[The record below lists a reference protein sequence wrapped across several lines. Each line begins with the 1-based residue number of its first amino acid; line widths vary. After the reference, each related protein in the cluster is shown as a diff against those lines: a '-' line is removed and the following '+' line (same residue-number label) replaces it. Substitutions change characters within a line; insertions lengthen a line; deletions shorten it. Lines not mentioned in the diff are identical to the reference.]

1 MNDQHPY
8 RTLDANNETLIEQL
22 ASKYLP
28 YWPVFIIA
36 LVVGLGAAFVY
47 LRYKVPIYQA
57 DASIIIKDERKGNE
71 EAKLTESLDLV
82 SSKKT
87 IENEIEILKSRNL

>member
-1 MNDQHPY
+1 MNDPKY
-8 RTLDANNETLIEQL
+8 RTLDQNNDTIAEQL
-22 ASKYLP
+22 AAKYLP
-28 YWPVFIIA
+28 YWPVFLIA
-36 LVVGLGAAFVY
+36 LVVGVGVTYMY
-47 LRYKVPIYQA
+47 LRYTVPIYQA

-71 EAKLTESLDLV
+71 EAKLTESLDLI